1 MKAAMNGIGRDLDGS
16 AGRCKCALAL
26 ETAWAVKDL
35 GNGEGVRVQRTGSTA
50 MGRLGTMGAPVCTV
64 FYTVIHGL

>member
-35 GNGEGVRVQRTGSTA
+35 GNGEGVRVQRIRLDSLGRFGTTG
-50 MGRLGTMGAPVCTV
+50 GAFYTV
-64 FYTVIHGL
+64 FYTVIHHL